1 MKLTKLEMDFLN
13 QILKSEYL
21 EWISEKGFLGDWV
34 CEPFYNMKTTRGV
47 ISSLLKKGVVDN
59 GGNQKGFHG
68 EEMIDGE
75 EFEDLAGEY
84 HIAHKTTTDSIKRI
98 LGSLARA

>member
-68 EEMIDGE
+68 EEMIWV
-75 EFEDLAGEY
+75 
-84 HIAHKTTTDSIKRI
+84 SINLKYVDVNNYK
-98 LGSLARA
+98 LKGVA